1 MRKLLPLL
9 LLPLIFIACT
19 TDAKRM
25 EMQTDAMLEFMDA
38 SGLDFT
44 ATGTGLYDH
53 IEKEGDLSRSP
64 DSSHLVSFKH
74 VGYLIDSSVFSNG
87 WYASGFYPLPG
98 LVQGFQEG
106 LKIVGEGGRA
116 VVVFPSNLG
125 YGEDGASTVPA
136 WSPLIFRLELV
147 SYY

>member
-9 LLPLIFIACT
+9 LLPLIFITCT

-44 ATGTGLYDH
+44 ATGTGLYYH
-53 IEKEGDLSRSP
+53 IEKEGDLSRIP

-74 VGYLIDSSVFSNG
+74 IGYLIDFPDWFKGSKKDLRLQAKV
-87 WYASGFYPLPG
+87 
-98 LVQGFQEG
+98 EG
-106 LKIVGEGGRA
+106 L
-116 VVVFPSNLG
+116 S
-125 YGEDGASTVPA
+125 
-136 WSPLIFRLELV
+136 
-147 SYY
+147 